1 MINLLIKWLFPLKCM
16 FCGEISDEGDI
27 CRTCVEK
34 AEKLRVLP
42 ENRNVKYP
50 CFKNLDGCQVWFF
63 YKDVVRQAVLKA
75 KFHNCHSF
83 IREFAELIPNDFKD
97 FCTDNS
103 IDIIAPVPVHKSKF
117 YTREYTLTYE
127 MVKRIAKMYG
137 LDYNIELVKKVKK
150 TKNQHDLTLD
160 QRKTNLNGA
169 FEINVD
175 VKGKNILIVDDI
187 VTTGYTLE
195 NVAKCLKKAG
205 AEKVIAVCFA
215 YNRK

>member
-83 IREFAELIPNDFKD
+83 IREFAELIIKD
-97 FCTDNS
+97 N
-103 IDIIAPVPVHKSKF
+103 
-117 YTREYTLTYE
+117 LT
-127 MVKRIAKMYG
+127 
-137 LDYNIELVKKVKK
+137 
-150 TKNQHDLTLD
+150 
-160 QRKTNLNGA
+160 
-169 FEINVD
+169 
-175 VKGKNILIVDDI
+175 
-187 VTTGYTLE
+187 
-195 NVAKCLKKAG
+195 
-205 AEKVIAVCFA
+205 A
-215 YNRK
+215 YK